1 MCTVL
6 VEGNSRFCKVAFGI
20 PKIPGNSR
28 WFRESN
34 SVAGAQE
41 GTPPNGAY
49 SGPPVHWCVWSAL
62 IQEGK
67 TQVPIIPIAICTGPD
82 IRIRRPFS
90 SNPYAEIKE
99 FFGSAMR
106 RHLPANNSPPRKAN
120 NPPVKPIYLPCM
132 GIPRNSQKTPFSS
145 REFPRNS
152 NRFPTLGIPGLGI
165 PPHYTV

>member
-1 MCTVL
+1 
-6 VEGNSRFCKVAFGI
+6 
-20 PKIPGNSR
+20 
-28 WFRESN
+28 
-34 SVAGAQE
+34 
-41 GTPPNGAY
+41 
-49 SGPPVHWCVWSAL
+49 VWSAL